1 MTALWVVAVIYA
13 ASGVVTLAAIRWAP
27 VREDYR

>member
-1 MTALWVVAVIYA
+1 MSVWWLVAAVYA
-13 ASGVVTLAAIRWAP
+13 ASGFVTLAAIRWAP